1 MAYADHL
8 PCTVKTPW
16 PTLATCAVCRPSVM
30 AYADSVFPPLILP
43 YTVKTPWLTY
53 GPWEPC
59 QPVDTFTVQLSFVG
73 PLSVVW
79 GAWCQ
84 HLRSLS
90 VKLWKLICVLLSHCP
105 LCILFRS
112 VVSFVCAAWGPNL
125 ETARACNISCSL
137 VNMKSMTEPLTCW
150 SWWLWKRRK
159 TIIPV

>member
-1 MAYADHL
+1 MAYADHFHYL

-16 PTLATCAVCRPSVM
+16 PTLATCAVCRRSVM

-73 PLSVVW
+73 PRSVVW

-90 VKLWKLICVLLSHCP
+90 VKLWKLWFVFP
-105 LCILFRS
+105 S
-112 VVSFVCAAWGPNL
+112 VIAPFVSFLGQLSVLFVVRGDRIWKPPGPVIYL
-125 ETARACNISCSL
+125 QLSQYEKYDSL
-137 VNMKSMTEPLTCW
+137 
-150 SWWLWKRRK
+150 
-159 TIIPV
+159 